1 VFFERRKKTKK
12 RSFIKCVVPLWLC
25 SLLIATFLAGCRI
38 NISDLY
44 RARYEKTEH
53 LSAPFASGQ
62 TLYIQNNIGEITV
75 TGADVADCN
84 ITATITAKAMTT
96 EKAEKLAEEIR
107 IKLEPSDNKLYIRV
121 EKYNSSITIDFNI
134 TVPRKTALQLA
145 TNVGEIHI
153 SNTSEPIE
161 AETKVG
167 VITCREITGDTDLTT
182 NVGEVKVLYSKTA
195 PSACNANIK
204 TNIGEINFTAPPD
217 LSAQVNVSANIG
229 SIQTDLPLTVKGTIH
244 KSLNGTI
251 GKGEGKVILKTN
263 IGSIKIK

>member
-1 VFFERRKKTKK
+1 MKKG
-12 RSFIKCVVPLWLC
+12 SFIKRVVPLLLC
-25 SLLIATFLAGCRI
+25 SLSIATLLAGCCI

-84 ITATITAKAMTT
+84 VTATITAKAMTT

-134 TVPRKTALQLA
+134 TVPRQTALQLA
-145 TNVGEIHI
+145 TNVGAIKIANITKPIKVEANVGAI
-153 SNTSEPIE
+153 SC
-161 AETKVG
+161 K
-167 VITCREITGDTDLTT
+167 EITEDIDIQT
-182 NVGEVKVLYSKTA
+182 NIGEIKVFYSETA
-195 PSACNANIK
+195 PGACNANIK
-204 TNIGEINFTAPPD
+204 TNIGEINFDGPPG

-229 SIQTDLPLTVKGTIH
+229 SIQTDLPLTVKGKIN

>member
-1 VFFERRKKTKK
+1 MKKG
-12 RSFIKCVVPLWLC
+12 SFIKCIVLLLLC
-25 SLLIATFLAGCRI
+25 SLSIATLLAGCCI

-44 RARYEKTEH
+44 RSRYEKTEH

-62 TLYIQNNIGEITV
+62 TLYLQNNVGVITV

-84 ITATITAKAMTT
+84 VTATITARAMTM
-96 EKAEKLAEEIR
+96 EKAEKLAGEVR

-121 EKYNSSITIDFNI
+121 EKSNSSITIDFNI

-145 TNVGEIHI
+145 TNIGEIKI
-153 SNTSEPIE
+153 ANIAKPIKAE
-161 AETKVG
+161 ANIGAVSCK
-167 VITCREITGDTDLTT
+167 EITEDIDIQT
-182 NVGEVKVLYSKTA
+182 NIGEINVLYSKTA

-204 TNIGEINFTAPPD
+204 TNIGEINFDGPPG
-217 LSAQVNVSANIG
+217 LSAQVNVLVNIG
-229 SIQTDLPLTVKGTIH
+229 SIQTDLPLTVKG
-244 KSLNGTI
+244 KLNKNLNGTI